1 MKPTALIVGAG
12 LAGISTAVHLSS
24 AGFQVTLLE
33 KAPRPGGRT
42 YSFQEPVSGDWLDNG
57 QHILMGCYKE
67 TLHLLEL
74 LQTRD
79 RLHTLP
85 PYRAVWI
92 EPGGKCHLLDG
103 SGAFGRLSLLWGL
116 LQLQTL
122 GWKDRWAII
131 RAMRSIEKMAPS
143 RLAHLNSLS
152 CREWLESLHQTPL
165 AMERFWNPLII
176 ATLNGIVILLPHE
189 GMRFRQLLY
198 R

>member
-12 LAGISTAVHLSS
+12 LAGISTGVHLSS

-74 LQTRD
+74 LQTHD

-122 GWKDRWAII
+122 GGKIAGLLFAPCAPLKRWLHRASII
-131 RAMRSIEKMAPS
+131 
-143 RLAHLNSLS
+143 
-152 CREWLESLHQTPL
+152 
-165 AMERFWNPLII
+165 
-176 ATLNGIVILLPHE
+176 
-189 GMRFRQLLY
+189 
-198 R
+198 